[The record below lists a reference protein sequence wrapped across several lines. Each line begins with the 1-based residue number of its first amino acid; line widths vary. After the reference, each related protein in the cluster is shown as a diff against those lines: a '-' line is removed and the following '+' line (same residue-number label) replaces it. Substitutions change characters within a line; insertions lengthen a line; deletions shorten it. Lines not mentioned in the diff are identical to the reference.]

1 MSTYVT
7 KKKYIARE
15 NGDIR
20 RDSKE
25 GRPDWYPLFFTW
37 KGVLVLPKR
46 CTCTAFQIYSVSSKF
61 IFVHH
66 HLTWLTMAQP
76 DTQLP
81 LIVDKP
87 LQTRPDHCLNVQGCE
102 SEILNPCTSARIFH
116 SSLPSLLGCEASF
129 AAAGAALEPKS
140 LAVEAPEETSRMH
153 TLTRMSTWLCS
164 RMQCIMDG
172 RGTYFHLSKMLPFF
186 LFLPVPCMTR
196 ASSIVRNVQRRTN

>member
-1 MSTYVT
+1 MHFFCYTSRYIFMSTYVT

-37 KGVLVLPKR
+37 KGVLVLAKR
-46 CTCTAFQIYSVSSKF
+46 CTSTAFQIYSVSSKF

-81 LIVDKP
+81 LIVDKQ

-102 SEILNPCTSARIFH
+102 SEILNPWMSARIFTH
-116 SSLPSLLGCEASF
+116 LSP
-129 AAAGAALEPKS
+129 
-140 LAVEAPEETSRMH
+140 
-153 TLTRMSTWLCS
+153 LCS
-164 RMQCIMDG
+164 GVRPPLPQLG
-172 RGTYFHLSKMLPFF
+172 QLLSPNPWQSKHLKKQAG
-186 LFLPVPCMTR
+186 CTR
-196 ASSIVRNVQRRTN
+196 W